1 MAPPFWIHC
10 NLCGALLSSDNKHFL
25 LSCSHIAC
33 KDCLKQ
39 TAGKKCPACKADV
52 RYEDMSKL
60 PEKLKNN
67 FHPNIQN
74 LFQEPSK
81 IIDFQQSHAR
91 DIARKT
97 RDYKTKYSQAL
108 SIYEK
113 EKVEVMKMKKQL
125 DGYVHQRKL
134 MQEKLKEVY
143 LRNKMKKQHEIY
155 RNPANVTLS
164 SDFSTEK
171 ARSSLRTS
179 GTSQSRSN
187 FFNQSSPIVQGFNSR
202 SNDFFDS
209 HPSTPRKKKLDHT
222 QSSRKPFYS

>member
-25 LSCSHIAC
+25 LSCSHITC

-67 FHPNIQN
+67 FQPNIQN

-81 IIDFQQSHAR
+81 IIDFQQTQALEM
-91 DIARKT
+91 AKKT
-97 RDYKTKYSQAL
+97 RDYKTKYRQAL
-108 SIYEK
+108 AIYEK
-113 EKVEVMKMKKQL
+113 EKVEVMKLKKHL
-125 DGYVHQRKL
+125 DDIVHQRKL
-134 MQEKLKEVY
+134 MQQKLKEVY
-143 LRNKMKKQHEIY
+143 VRNKTKKQNEIY
-155 RNPANVTLS
+155 RNPANLTLS

-171 ARSSLRTS
+171 ARSSIRTS
-179 GTSQSRSN
+179 QARSD
-187 FFNQSSPIVQGFNSR
+187 FFNQSSPIVQRFSSH

-222 QSSRKPFYS
+222 QSSRRPFYS